1 MIRRKIEIAPGAL
14 APVVRQPWSS
24 ALEKLNEAELGLS
37 QMINAKDRVEFEQ
50 GWSRS
55 VDSLEEFWTRFFDE
69 GKNSFSSFQPWAGA
83 IDAER
88 TKDQLLQYLRQARH
102 QSQHGRISLEWEE
115 GRLQIAPEF
124 NGHLR
129 GLKIFPDGTFEL
141 DATPAHSSI
150 LEASVVFSGGDAKL
164 PVINNRNEKRSF
176 DPPQEHRGE
185 PLHTLLPTHVI
196 SLGLE
201 YYGNI
206 LNQALEKFGCKIKSV
221 RTYT

>member
-14 APVVRQPWSS
+14 APVVGRLWSA
-24 ALEKLNEAELGLS
+24 ALEKLHEAELGLS
-37 QMINAKDRVEFEQ
+37 QMINAKDRIEFEQ

-69 GKNSFSSFQPWAGA
+69 GKNSFSNFQPWAGA

-88 TKDQLLQYLRQARH
+88 TKDWLLQYLRQARH

-115 GRLQIAPEF
+115 GRLHIAPEF

-129 GLKIFPDGTFEL
+129 GLKIFPDGTFQL
-141 DATPAHSSI
+141 DATPAHSFVP
-150 LEASVVFSGGDAKL
+150 EASVVFSGGAAKL
-164 PVINNRNEKRSF
+164 PVINNAKEKRTF

-185 PLHTLLPTHVI
+185 PLKTLLPTHVI
-196 SLGLE
+196 RLGLE
-201 YYGNI
+201 YYKNI
-206 LNQALEKFGCKIKSV
+206 LNQALEKFSHKIKSV
-221 RTYT
+221 RTDS